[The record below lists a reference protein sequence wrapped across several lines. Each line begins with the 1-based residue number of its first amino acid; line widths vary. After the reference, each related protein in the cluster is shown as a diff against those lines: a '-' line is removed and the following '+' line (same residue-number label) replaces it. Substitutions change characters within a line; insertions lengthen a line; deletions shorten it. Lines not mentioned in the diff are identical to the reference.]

1 MTHDHAEQPSEES
14 FEEIVGRSP
23 QMRELF
29 RELRLLAPVD
39 ALVLIHGEPG
49 VGKELAARALHR
61 LSPRAAGPFVAVDAA
76 GLSPALFPGELL
88 GRAEGAFAGALAAQE
103 GLAVAADG
111 GTLFV
116 DGVDEL
122 TLENQGLLRR
132 FLAGGEVVP
141 VGGEGWRRVDV
152 RVVCSARTLA
162 GEGAADEGL
171 DEALFRTLRLLPLRV
186 PPLRERA
193 GDLPLLAEH
202 FLRRGMVHYA
212 KRLAGI
218 SAAAMDLLAAD
229 RWEGNV
235 RQLAEEIERAVV
247 LTPADGWVEPEVLS
261 PRLLSAG

>member
-1 MTHDHAEQPSEES
+1 LTQERAEPQREEA
-14 FEEIVGRSP
+14 FEDIVGNSP

-29 RELRLLAPVD
+29 RELRLLAAVK
-39 ALVLIHGEPG
+39 AAVLLQGERG
-49 VGKELAARALHR
+49 VGKELAARALHQ
-61 LSPRAAGPFVAVDAA
+61 LSPRAAGPFVPIDAG

-88 GRAEGAFAGALAAQE
+88 GHAEGAFSGALAAQE
-103 GLAVAADG
+103 GLAVAADR

-122 TLENQGLLRR
+122 SPENQGLLRR

-141 VGGEGWRRVDV
+141 VEGEGLRRVDV
-152 RVVCSARTLA
+152 RVVCSARRGLA
-162 GEGAADEGL
+162 DDAAGGVL
-171 DEALFRTLRLLPLRV
+171 DEALFGTLRLFALRV

-202 FLRRGMVHYA
+202 FLRRGMLHYA

-218 SAAAMDLLAAD
+218 SPAAMELLAAD

-247 LTPADGWVEPEVLS
+247 LTPAGGWVEPEVLS
-261 PRLLSAG
+261 PRLLAGG